1 LCSHENPKHVKL
13 YSVRAAKWKK
23 IKTRGEKEGK
33 MRTLSRLSRDL
44 NETRENKT
52 DPAKEVLH
60 ITNQA

>member
-1 LCSHENPKHVKL
+1 L

>member
-1 LCSHENPKHVKL
+1 ME
-13 YSVRAAKWKK
+13 K
-23 IKTRGEKEGK
+23 IKTLGEKEGK

-52 DPAKEVLH
+52 DPAKEVFH